1 MRSLDRTNDRLS
13 SHEPHS
19 SDNLPDVLLRQILS
33 FYMTPI
39 ISQVLYCISVDIVNT
54 VRNIP
59 YFRMKDYSY
68 ALP

>member
-13 SHEPHS
+13 SHEPHT

-39 ISQVLYCISVDIVNT
+39 ISQVFNCISVDIVNT
-54 VRNIP
+54 VHNKP
-59 YFRMKDYSY
+59 YFRMVDYSY
-68 ALP
+68 A